1 MYFFI
6 VKQNVND
13 PGNSPMTA

>member
-6 VKQNVND
+6 VKQNAND